1 VNWLRALIRRG
12 QPVLSEA
19 QAGALQ
25 GYRVLPRPD
34 SDAALGI
41 QRAVVVDVEASG
53 LEPKRDRLLSIG
65 AIGVG
70 AGMAHY
76 ADTYDV
82 VLRQDRPSE
91 PHNILVHGIGGAAQL
106 EGRDPAA
113 GLLDF
118 LAFAGKAPLVAFH
131 ADFDRILIER
141 ATTAALGIKPDNRW
155 LDLAL
160 LAPALFPDQPDGART
175 LDAWLQRFG
184 IENYARHDALADAL
198 ATAQLLLVALAE
210 AGRQGL
216 VTWAQLARLQ
226 EGQRWLARGRR
237 VFL

>member
-1 VNWLRALIRRG
+1 VNWLAWFRRAKPALD
-12 QPVLSEA
+12 A
-19 QAGALQ
+19 AGAAALER
-25 GYRVLPRPD
+25 YHLLPEPD
-34 SDAALGI
+34 PAAALGT
-41 QRAVVVDVEASG
+41 QRTLVVDVEASG
-53 LEPKRDRLLSIG
+53 LDPLRDRLISIG
-65 AIGVG
+65 AVGVR
-70 AGMAHY
+70 AGLAHHDD
-76 ADTYDV
+76 AFEV
-82 VLRQDRPSE
+82 LLRQEEASGE
-91 PHNILVHGIGGAAQL
+91 ANILVHGIGGAAQL

-184 IENYARHDALADAL
+184 IENHARHDALADAV

-210 AGRQGL
+210 ARRQGL
-216 VTWAQLARLQ
+216 TSWAQLARLQ
-226 EGQRWLARGRR
+226 KSQRWLARVRR
-237 VFL
+237 F